1 MANHKDTARP
11 PTGED
16 LARDLWDLGVALN
29 KAAAKGLGTPVDLH
43 KVVLPKPILVE
54 VEPDLTEL
62 RNLDTPDIF
71 DSPEPDE
78 DAPDEYGR
86 EDLTREEED

>member
-29 KAAAKGLGTPVDLH
+29 KAAALGT
-43 KVVLPKPILVE
+43 

-86 EDLTREEED
+86 EDLTHEL

>member
-16 LARDLWDLGVALN
+16 LARDFWDLGVALN
-29 KAAAKGLGTPVDLH
+29 NAAAKGLGTPVDLH
-43 KVVLPKPILVE
+43 KVVLPKPITVE
-54 VEPDLTEL
+54 VVPDLTEL

-71 DSPEPDE
+71 DDQDIDP
-78 DAPDEYGR
+78 PDEYGR
-86 EDLTREEED
+86 EDLTRQEEED

>member
-16 LARDLWDLGVALN
+16 LARDLLDLGVALN
-29 KAAAKGLGTPVDLH
+29 KAAAMGLGTPVDLPGQ
-43 KVVLPKPILVE
+43 LPKPILVE
-54 VEPDLTEL
+54 VEHDG
-62 RNLDTPDIF
+62 D
-71 DSPEPDE
+71 EPDE

-86 EDLTREEED
+86 EDLARREGED

>member
-16 LARDLWDLGVALN
+16 LARDFWDLGVALN
-29 KAAAKGLGTPVDLH
+29 NAAAKGLGTPVDLH

-54 VEPDLTEL
+54 VVSDLTEL
-62 RNLDTPDIF
+62 RNDDQDI
-71 DSPEPDE
+71 DP
-78 DAPDEYGR
+78 PDEYGR
-86 EDLTREEED
+86 EDLTRHEEED